1 MEWSKIKN
9 IILLILL
16 SVNLFL
22 VVLLVYEEGRSA
34 QYLSGIREST
44 IQVLEKNGISV
55 DGEILPDDLDLVA
68 LETGR
73 DRQAERERAQA
84 LLGEVTEESQGGSVI
99 YQGESGQLRI
109 SRSGSE
115 FSAQLEPGA
124 FPLGEAEPAQHA
136 AALLQQLGL
145 EGQVIGILEEEGRV
159 CVTVRQTWQQ
169 IPVFTCLAV
178 LVYEDGC
185 LVQIQEGGRCLPGTP
200 SQAGDRQSI
209 SVDTALLRF
218 LEGIQELGD
227 ICSRITQMTPGY
239 LMNNAG
245 FTGSVEL
252 VPAWQFRTDSDQ
264 SYYLDALT
272 GELSRSN

>member
-1 MEWSKIKN
+1 VEWSKVKN

-16 SVNLFL
+16 TVNLFL
-22 VVLLVYEEGRSA
+22 AVLLVYEEGRSA
-34 QYLSGIREST
+34 QYLSGARESA
-44 IQVLEKNGISV
+44 IQVLEKNGIAV
-55 DGEILPDDLDLVA
+55 DGDILPDDLA
-68 LETGR
+68 LTAMGASR

-84 LLGEVTEESQGGSVI
+84 LLGQVTEESQGSSVV
-99 YQGESGQLRI
+99 YQGPSGQLRV

-124 FPLGEAEPAQHA
+124 FPLGEKEPAQHA
-136 AALLQQLGL
+136 TDLLQQLGL
-145 EGQVIGILEEEGRV
+145 EGDVLGVLEEGERIS
-159 CVTVRQTWQQ
+159 VTVRQKWQH

-178 LVYEDGC
+178 LVYEQGS

-200 SQAGDRQSI
+200 TQAGDRQAI

-239 LMNNAG
+239 LMNSAG
-245 FTGSVEL
+245 FTGSAEL

-264 SYYLDALT
+264 GYYLNALT
-272 GELSRSN
+272 GELSRSD